1 VILYGYRTLLQS
13 HSLPLTC
20 NFALLLIN
28 HQVSS
33 FETGGSSVQWEG
45 PGDIDADHV
54 APKYCQEL

>member
-1 VILYGYRTLLQS
+1 MLVRLRQEAAV
-13 HSLPLTC
+13 C
-20 NFALLLIN
+20 NGKG
-28 HQVSS
+28 